1 MGTNEST
8 RDHAPLVPGAL
19 WPWVVPVVATLA
31 VVVGVMGMLLRD
43 RIGPRRYEARIM
55 DALDGSGVS
64 RRMFRTGLEF
74 GSPRF
79 FVAVLVA
86 LAIWAAVRRRPT
98 ELIACAAAPAAV
110 VLVEAVLKPLVG
122 RTWELPDSAPT
133 YPSGTAAGVAAW
145 CTLVWLLAAPQ
156 VRSTGLRLG
165 LAITLGAVTML
176 TGLAVVGA
184 HRHLALD
191 ALGGAAVG
199 VGTVLATCALIDVVT
214 GAHRARAPASRP
226 ARP

>member
-1 MGTNEST
+1 
-8 RDHAPLVPGAL
+8 
-19 WPWVVPVVATLA
+19 
-31 VVVGVMGMLLRD
+31 
-43 RIGPRRYEARIM
+43 M

-79 FVAVLVA
+79 FVAVLIA

-110 VLVEAVLKPLVG
+110 VLVEAVLKPLVD

-165 LAITLGAVTML
+165 LAITLGAITVL

-184 HRHLALD
+184 HRHFALD
-191 ALGGAAVG
+191 AVGGVAVG
-199 VGTVLATCALIDVVT
+199 VGTVLATCALIDVIT
-214 GAHRARAPASRP
+214 GAHRERAPASTAVPR
-226 ARP
+226 